1 MMRWPL
7 RGRVASEVLMPE
19 LEILLRKIKR
29 AKEEGRNRL
38 YLMQDVEPETV
49 LALRDMGYR
58 VLQFYDQGYVDTII
72 GWKTDA

>member
-1 MMRWPL
+1 
-7 RGRVASEVLMPE
+7 MPE

-29 AKEEGRNRL
+29 AKEEGGNRL

-58 VLQFYDQGYVDTII
+58 VLQFYDKGYVDTII